1 MLPGSVQLETIE
13 RERSVVSAK
22 LSESRKEQQSA
33 ISSMIATLAIVIAFF
48 GLTRAISNL
57 NVVDLLYLYVVIV
70 LFGLL
75 SGILFAMTRHATIR
89 IRKLKDV
96 ELKYEELINRIF
108 HQKEVDSRKKFLTAW
123 DEYFQISDR

>member
-1 MLPGSVQLETIE
+1 M
-13 RERSVVSAK
+13 SAK
-22 LSESRKEQQSA
+22 LSESRKEEQSA

-57 NVVDLLYLYVVIV
+57 NAVDLLYLYVVIV

-75 SGILFAMTRHATIR
+75 SSILFAMTWQARIR
-89 IRKLKDV
+89 IRKLRDV

-108 HQKEVDSRKKFLTAW
+108 HHKVVDLRQKFLTAW